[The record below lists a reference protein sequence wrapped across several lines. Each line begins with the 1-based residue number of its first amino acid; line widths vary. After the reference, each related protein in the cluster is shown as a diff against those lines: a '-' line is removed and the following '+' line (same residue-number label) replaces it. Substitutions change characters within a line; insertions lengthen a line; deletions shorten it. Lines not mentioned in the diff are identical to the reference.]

1 MADALRLF
9 GMRAVITNAA
19 SGIGEAIARTL
30 VKHGAEV
37 LAVDTA
43 NSGVETHFKSVRGI
57 RGAVLDL
64 FAPDGAGDLAE
75 LAANELGVVDIIVCD
90 VTPPTDAPLRD
101 QDSEALEQLLK
112 RKQKLVNDICEKLLP
127 LMKNSPAGR
136 IIILGFLRS
145 VFGRDGTNGFRQ
157 SERAIAGFTADL
169 AAKTG
174 EYGINANYIQ
184 PGAIMTPESRRV
196 FKKDKELRDFCI
208 GASAAK
214 RLGEPVDVA
223 KVALFLATDDSVFVS
238 GTGIIVDG
246 GVAAGSG
253 TA

>member
-1 MADALRLF
+1 MADAMRLF

-19 SGIGEAIARTL
+19 GGIGEAIARTL

-64 FAPDGAGDLAE
+64 FAADGAADLAE
-75 LAANELGVVDIIVCD
+75 LAATELGVVDIIVCD
-90 VTPPTDAPLRD
+90 VTPPTDAPIND
-101 QDSEALEQLLK
+101 QDADALDKLLR
-112 RKQKLVNDICEKLLP
+112 RKHDLVSDICHKLLP
-127 LMKNSPAGR
+127 LMKNSPGGR
-136 IIILGFLRS
+136 IIVLGFLRS
-145 VFGRDGTNGFRQ
+145 VFGVDGSNCFHKSQ
-157 SERAIAGFTADL
+157 SSIAGFTAGL
-169 AAKTG
+169 AAETG
-174 EYGINANYIQ
+174 EFGVNANYIQ

-196 FKKDKELRDFCI
+196 FKNDKALRDFCI

-238 GTGIIVDG
+238 GTGIVVDG
-246 GVAAGSG
+246 GIAADS
-253 TA
+253 

>member
-19 SGIGEAIARTL
+19 GGIGEAIARTL

-64 FAPDGAGDLAE
+64 FAPDGAADLAE
-75 LAANELGVVDIIVCD
+75 LAATELGVVDIIVCD
-90 VTPPTDAPLRD
+90 VTPATDALIND
-101 QDSEALEQLLK
+101 QDADALDKLLQ
-112 RKQKLVNDICEKLLP
+112 RKHDLVSDICHKLLP
-127 LMKNSPAGR
+127 LMKNSPGGR
-136 IIILGFLRS
+136 VIILGFLRS
-145 VFGRDGTNGFRQ
+145 VFGVDGSNSFRKSQ
-157 SERAIAGFTADL
+157 SSIADFTAGL
-169 AAKTG
+169 AAETG
-174 EYGINANYIQ
+174 EFGVNANYIQ

-196 FKKDKELRDFCI
+196 FKSDKALRDFCI

-214 RLGEPVDVA
+214 RLGDPVDVA

-238 GTGIIVDG
+238 GTGIVVDG
-246 GVAAGSG
+246 GIAADS
-253 TA
+253 

>member
-9 GMRAVITNAA
+9 GMRAVITNAS

-64 FAPDGAGDLAE
+64 FAPDAAANLAE
-75 LAANELGVVDIIVCD
+75 LAANELGVVDIIICD
-90 VTPPTDAPLRD
+90 VTPPTDAPLND
-101 QDSEALEQLLK
+101 QDSDALEKLLQ
-112 RKQKLVNDICEKLLP
+112 RKHDLVSDICHKLLP

-145 VFGRDGTNGFRQ
+145 VFGLEGSDGFRR
-157 SERAIAGFTADL
+157 SEKAIAGFTAGL
-169 AAKTG
+169 AGETG

-196 FKKDKELRDFCI
+196 FKNDMALRDFCI
-208 GASAAK
+208 GGSAAK
-214 RLGEPVDVA
+214 RLGEPVDIA

-238 GTGIIVDG
+238 GTGIVVDG
-246 GVAAGSG
+246 GVAVRS
-253 TA
+253 

>member
-9 GMRAVITNAA
+9 GMRAVVTNAS

-43 NSGVETHFKSVRGI
+43 NSGVESHFESVRGI

-64 FAPDGAGDLAE
+64 LSPDGATE
-75 LAANELGVVDIIVCD
+75 LAKLAADELGVVDIVICEI
-90 VTPPTDAPLRD
+90 TPPTDAPLRD
-101 QDSEALEQLLK
+101 QDSTAIEKLL
-112 RKQKLVNDICEKLLP
+112 RSKQDRVSAICSKLLP

-136 IIILGFLRS
+136 IIMLGFLRS
-145 VFGRDGTNGFRQ
+145 VFALDGEDGFRR
-157 SERAIAGFTADL
+157 SEDAIAKFTQKL
-169 AAKTG
+169 AADTG
-174 EYGINANYIQ
+174 QFGINANYIQ
-184 PGAIMTPESRRV
+184 PGAVMTPESRRV
-196 FKKDKELRDFCI
+196 FKNDMKLRDYCI

-214 RLGEPVDVA
+214 RLGEPVDIA

-238 GTGIIVDG
+238 GTGIVVNG
-246 GVAAGSG
+246 GVATGS
-253 TA
+253 

>member
-9 GMRAVITNAA
+9 GMRAVVTDAA
-19 SGIGEAIARTL
+19 GGVGEAIARTL

-43 NSGVETHFKSVRGI
+43 NSGVETHFEAVRGI

-64 FAPDGAGDLAE
+64 YAANGAQQLSE
-75 LAANELGVVDIIVCD
+75 LASAELGVVDIVVCD
-90 VTPPTDAPLRD
+90 VTPPTDAPIND
-101 QDSEALEQLLK
+101 TDDEALQALLK
-112 RKQKLVNDICEKLLP
+112 RKQDLVAGICQKLLP

-136 IIILGFLRS
+136 IIILGFIRS
-145 VFGRDGTNGFRQ
+145 VFGRDGSASFKK
-157 SERAIAGFTADL
+157 SEQAIAGFTATL
-169 AAKTG
+169 AAETG
-174 EYGINANYIQ
+174 PFGINANYIQ

-196 FKKDKELRDFCI
+196 FKSDMELRDFCI
-208 GASAAK
+208 GGSAAK

-238 GTGIIVDG
+238 GTGIVVDG
-246 GVAAGSG
+246 GIAASS
-253 TA
+253 